1 MIRNFSTQP
10 IFVSTNCLSTQE
22 SITSRIYK
30 YQDHNLNC
38 IELGFGVSVT
48 EDDISEVSDIDCLF
62 VIHNYFPPPRDAF
75 VLNLASGDEHVRQ
88 RSLDLVSEAV
98 ELASRIGA
106 LFYSVHAGFI
116 TDPTSYDR
124 TGFVFPQS
132 TSPNETHSA
141 MDRFITAMK
150 IAVDHAE
157 HCGIKVLVEN
167 NVCSRETRGKLLLQ
181 TAEEFL
187 SLFSDLQSSHLGLLL
202 DTGHLNVSA
211 HTLGF
216 DRMYFVDQL
225 APYVQA
231 IHVHDND
238 GIADTHKPIQPNSW
252 VIDVLRRPELAG
264 LPLVVEAKFNDITE
278 LCQHV
283 SWLKNEMERK

>member
-1 MIRNFSTQP
+1 MAKINAKSV
-10 IFVSTNCLSTQE
+10 FVSTSCLPDEQPIGARISLYQE
-22 SITSRIYK
+22 
-30 YQDHNLNC
+30 HGLNA
-38 IELGFGVSVT
+38 IELGDRVT
-48 EDDISEVSDIDCLF
+48 VTANSLSQIAQTGAQFL
-62 VIHNYFPPPRDAF
+62 IHNYFPPPRDTF
-75 VLNLASGDEHVRQ
+75 VLNLASGDEHIRQ

-116 TDPTSYDR
+116 TDPASFDR

-167 NVCSRETRGKLLLQ
+167 NVCSPDARGKLLLQ